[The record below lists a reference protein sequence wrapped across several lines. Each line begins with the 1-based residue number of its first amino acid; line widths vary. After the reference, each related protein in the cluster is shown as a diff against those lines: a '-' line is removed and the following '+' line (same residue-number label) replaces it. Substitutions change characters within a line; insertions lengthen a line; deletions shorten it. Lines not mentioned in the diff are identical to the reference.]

1 MTDYMKRPDWVRRF
15 NMLGPAMGSDTD
27 LVRLEAD
34 ELIGIAC
41 RVTGLEDFGDLPWEP
56 AYRQLVRSLDEEAG
70 LHTLGR
76 FMCRAELIRALR
88 IRLQL
93 TEHWKRNPTILESE
107 MQPPVIIVGP
117 PRSGTTIL
125 QELLSLDP
133 QFHAFWAWK
142 AKYPLPLL
150 DDPAAD
156 RAERLRLSECEQ
168 EFWTDIH
175 PEFRSVHELDSAL
188 PVESLVHEKME
199 FSSSYWQ
206 LVADCP
212 SWMQWRMA
220 EGRNLACLRWN
231 RRVMQTLQYGQPAKS
246 WLLKDPTHLENLRT
260 IFDMYPNVRIIQT
273 HRDPAKTLP
282 SLASAVAGVRW
293 MRSDRVDIQ
302 ALAQYFAAGY
312 PLLMDSVIADRQSGK
327 LPDEQF
333 VDSHFLDLMRDPVAC
348 IRGIYEQLGRP
359 FTDSFAAEIVRYVQ
373 HKPQGKFGKHRYSI
387 DDMGIDVAD
396 FNARSGNYRR
406 HFGVASES

>member
-1 MTDYMKRPDWVRRF
+1 
-15 NMLGPAMGSDTD
+15 MGSDAE
-27 LVRLEAD
+27 LVPLDAD
-34 ELIGIAC
+34 EMIGIAC
-41 RVTGLEDFGDLPWEP
+41 RVTCLDDFGDLPWEP
-56 AYRQLVRSLDEEAG
+56 AYRKLVPSLDKEAA
-70 LHTLGR
+70 LNTLGR
-76 FMCRAELIRALR
+76 FMCRAEIIRALR

-93 TEHWKRNPTILESE
+93 VDHWKHNPAILESE
-107 MQPPVIIVGP
+107 MRPPVIIVGP

-142 AKYPLPLL
+142 AQFPLPLL
-150 DDPAAD
+150 GDPAAD

-168 EFWTDIH
+168 EFWIDIH

-212 SWMQWRMA
+212 SWVEWRMA

-231 RRVMQTLQYGQPAKS
+231 RRVMQTLQHGQPARN
-246 WLLKDPTHLENLRT
+246 WLLKDPSHLANLRT
-260 IFDMYPNVRIIQT
+260 IFDMYPGVRIIQT
-273 HRDPAKTLP
+273 HRDPIKTLP

-293 MRSDRVDIQ
+293 MRSDRVDVQ

-312 PLLMDSVIADRQSGK
+312 PDSMDALIADRQSGR
-327 LPDEQF
+327 LPNEQF
-333 VDSHFLDLMRDPVAC
+333 VDSHFLDLMRDPVGR
-348 IRGIYEQLGRP
+348 IREIYGQLSLE
-359 FTDSFAAEIVRYVQ
+359 FTDSFGADIVRYLRE
-373 HKPQGKFGKHRYSI
+373 KPQGKFGKHRYSI

-396 FNARSGNYRR
+396 FNAKCENYRR
-406 HFGVASES
+406 HFGVGSES